1 MSLPFIKLDRV
12 TIEYPVYSA
21 DSRSLKRS
29 LLNLSSAGRLGLGVD
44 QRVVV
49 RALNDISLDLTHG
62 DRVGLIG
69 VNGAGK
75 TSLLRALAGVYE
87 PIQGSI
93 EINGRVISLFN
104 LTLGMDAE
112 ATGYENIL
120 IRGLILGLTQGQ
132 ISAKRREIMDF
143 TELGAFL
150 DMPLRT
156 YSSGMMLRLAFAIS
170 TSIVPDILLLDEWIG
185 VGDAGFLRKAEERAR
200 ALVSEVGILVVASH
214 QIPLLE
220 HVCNRIVWLDGGT
233 VRDDGPTKQVLADY
247 SRFSAG

>member
-1 MSLPFIKLDRV
+1 MSLPFIKLDHV

-49 RALNDISLDLTHG
+49 RALNDIYLDLTHC

-104 LTLGMDAE
+104 LTLGMDAD
-112 ATGYENIL
+112 ATGYENI
-120 IRGLILGLTQGQ
+120 II
-132 ISAKRREIMDF
+132 
-143 TELGAFL
+143 
-150 DMPLRT
+150 
-156 YSSGMMLRLAFAIS
+156 
-170 TSIVPDILLLDEWIG
+170 
-185 VGDAGFLRKAEERAR
+185 
-200 ALVSEVGILVVASH
+200 
-214 QIPLLE
+214 
-220 HVCNRIVWLDGGT
+220 
-233 VRDDGPTKQVLADY
+233 
-247 SRFSAG
+247 